1 MDHTR
6 EYVVNVREHSRTNA
20 GVVRAHNRR
29 PPATATVNVN
39 VKPVNRLKQ
48 FFLDA
53 EELATK
59 HYAKDVRMADFRRAC
74 ANQIAK
80 LEAEKA
86 ELTSQLERVH
96 GKQETWDST
105 YQDIYDDCKVHA
117 VRLNAYEKKRKAE
130 KKAEGTFTKKAK
142 ASPTA
147 TASAPNKVHRCATCN
162 TACVSCSSLL

>member
-1 MDHTR
+1 MVPTR
-6 EYVVNVREHSRTNA
+6 EYVVNVREHSRTIA
-20 GVVRAHNRR
+20 DVVRAINRR
-29 PPATATVNVN
+29 PPATVNVN

-59 HYAKDVRMADFRRAC
+59 QYAKDVRIGEFRRAC
-74 ANQIAK
+74 ERQVAK

-86 ELTSQLERVH
+86 ELASQAEQVY

-105 YQDIYDDCKVHA
+105 HRAIFDDCKVYA
-117 VRLNAYEKKRKAE
+117 ARLNAYEKKRKAE